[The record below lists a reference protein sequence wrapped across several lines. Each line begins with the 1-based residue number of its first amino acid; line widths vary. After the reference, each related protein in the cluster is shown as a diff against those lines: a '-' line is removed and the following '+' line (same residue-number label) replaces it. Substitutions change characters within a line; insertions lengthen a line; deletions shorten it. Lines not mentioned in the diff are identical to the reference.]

1 MVHKTNIFALV
12 GGGKTP
18 RYPKNKLIIWDD
30 CKVFVIFLAILKC
43 IVETNCK
50 SEVKAVKIKID
61 RCVVIL
67 ETKIFIFNLAD
78 FRML

>member
-18 RYPKNKLIIWDD
+18 RYPKNKLMIWDD
-30 CKVFVIFLAILKC
+30 SILKC